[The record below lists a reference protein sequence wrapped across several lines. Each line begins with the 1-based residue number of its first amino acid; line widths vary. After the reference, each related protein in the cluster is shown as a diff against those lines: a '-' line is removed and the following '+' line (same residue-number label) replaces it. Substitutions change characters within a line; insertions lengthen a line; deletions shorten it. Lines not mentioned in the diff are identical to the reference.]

1 MKKLILTLFLLLNI
15 SLIIK
20 AQDSAN
26 TDSSNMEIFL
36 IDSYVQ
42 PEPPNNFILSFYTSS
57 VCMSNVI
64 IDERYDIVVSNFLSE
79 SHSIK
84 IDLAEMNILNKE
96 VKFVI
101 VTIDSLGRKQI
112 SETFEFALPF
122 EPIIKEGSSLFTLCL
137 FAGIVFG
144 LPAPGYARIDGR
156 DYFSLTKEIPILSFR
171 SSGKNYPAGYIS
183 LEYTYIFNAVYRKFL
198 RIGYKR
204 IFEIPVFEYISPG
217 LTAYSN
223 FSSQN
228 GIAPEISLGLFSIYN
243 TFTFY
248 TRYRYNIKP
257 SDSNSN
263 FHEINLGLYTR
274 FFSLY
279 L

>member
-1 MKKLILTLFLLLNI
+1 MKKLLLFLYTLFCIN
-15 SLIIK
+15 LIAL
-20 AQDSAN
+20 AQYKSDADS
-26 TDSSNMEIFL
+26 TSIEIFL
-36 IDSYVQ
+36 IDAYVQ
-42 PEPPNNFILSFYTSS
+42 PELPHLFILSFYTSS
-57 VCMSNVI
+57 VCLSNVI
-64 IDERYDIVVSNFLSE
+64 IDDRYEYVVSNGLSE
-79 SHSIK
+79 AHSIK
-84 IDLAEMNILNKE
+84 IDLADLSFLNKD
-96 VKFVI
+96 VKYVI
-101 VTIDSLGRKQI
+101 VTIDSMGRKQI
-112 SETFEFALPF
+112 SEPFEFTLPF
-122 EPIIKEGSSLFTLCL
+122 EPIVKEGSSLFTLCL

-144 LPAPGYARIDGR
+144 LPAPGYARIDGK

-171 SSGKNYPAGYIS
+171 SSSKNYPAGYIS
-183 LEYTYIFNAVYRKFL
+183 FEYTYIFNAMYRKYL

-204 IFEIPVFEYISPG
+204 IFEIPIFEYISPG

-243 TFTFY
+243 TFTLY

-257 SDSNSN
+257 NDSNSN

>member
-1 MKKLILTLFLLLNI
+1 MKKLLLLLCTLFCVNI
-15 SLIIK
+15 IAL
-20 AQDSAN
+20 AQEDFN
-26 TDSSNMEIFL
+26 TDSTEMEIFL

-42 PEPPNNFILSFYTSS
+42 PEPPNYFILSFYTSS
-57 VCMSNVI
+57 VCFSNVI
-64 IDERYDIVVSNFLSE
+64 IDDRYEYVVSNGLSE

-84 IDLAEMNILNKE
+84 IDLTALSFLNKD
-96 VKFVI
+96 VKYVI
-101 VTIDSLGRKQI
+101 VTIDSLGKKQI
-112 SETFEFALPF
+112 SEPFEFALPF
-122 EPIIKEGSSLFTLCL
+122 EPIVKEGSSLFTLCL

-144 LPAPGYARIDGR
+144 LPSPGYARVDGK
-156 DYFSLTKEIPILSFR
+156 DYFSLTKELPILSFR
-171 SSGKNYPAGYIS
+171 SSSKNYPGGYIS
-183 LEYTYIFNAVYRKFL
+183 LEYTYIFNAEYRKYL

-204 IFEIPVFEYISPG
+204 IIEIPVFEYISPG

-243 TFTFY
+243 TFTLY

-257 SDSNSN
+257 NDSDSN